1 MFAGNVYG
9 HLGTPV
15 HPLKD
20 PAQRGIQF
28 FRYPEDLSVEAPSDL
43 EVGHLKRDK
52 ITVTFSSRI
61 SCKGAQKQNIIA
73 HLSPETYAT

>member
-1 MFAGNVYG
+1 MSRRELDFVLALSSQFGYRMFAGNVYG

-20 PAQRGIQF
+20 PAQRDVQF

-52 ITVTFSSRI
+52 ITVTFS
-61 SCKGAQKQNIIA
+61 
-73 HLSPETYAT
+73 LTD